1 MCPAIEQPFLSSHQ
15 RHVQVIHLGGERG
28 GREEIMHDSDLAL
41 AQLQDATRTCTE
53 RSSITPL
60 RCAGR
65 PLWLPSNSHHPGVPR
80 CPLPPPPVLRGGCWG
95 WGLQTAPGWTAT
107 ILEEASSSA
116 EPQTKQDF
124 TSTPAIAISYAKRI
138 NSSAGLIKCLKH
150 NSGIKGGSYRLTF
163 SHQVT
168 LKIPIQL
175 N

>member
-1 MCPAIEQPFLSSHQ
+1 MPPGCAPASRCLEW
-15 RHVQVIHLGGERG
+15 
-28 GREEIMHDSDLAL
+28 
-41 AQLQDATRTCTE
+41 
-53 RSSITPL
+53 SSITPF

-65 PLWLPSNSHHPGVPR
+65 PLWLPSNSH
-80 CPLPPPPVLRGGCWG
+80 LPWGPQVSSSPTPSSAVDGWG
-95 WGLQTAPGWTAT
+95 WGLQTAPGWTAA

-116 EPQTKQDF
+116 ETQTKHIF
-124 TSTPAIAISYAKRI
+124 MSTLAIAISYAKRI

-150 NSGIKGGSYRLTF
+150 NSSIKGGSYRLTF